1 MNAKEKNSKTAKS
14 RGNSGGYH
22 PGTVNGY
29 NPYPEDP
36 HELLKHTL
44 KYETTHNVF
53 APFTRHFGKEFPVE
67 AGRYRLVLGR
77 GCPFS
82 HRIEIIWKL
91 LGLEK
96 AITAGFVAP
105 PKSPTGW
112 IFTLDPGGIDPVL
125 KIHNLGEAYVKVAPG
140 YAGRASIPSIID
152 IPSGGVVSCED
163 LSLGTELESLW
174 KPFHKKDAPDLY
186 PEKLRKKIDAL
197 NKILLEVNGLP
208 YDINFSESQKEYDE
222 NFDAFFGRLD
232 DFEKTLGKRRYLLGE
247 EITDSDTKLFPTLV
261 RFDVVYYH
269 SFKANR
275 NSLREFPNLW
285 RYTQDLYS
293 IKAFRD
299 STDFAAIKEGY
310 YLGNLFVEPKILIKG
325 PDLSHWGRRKK
336 KAPKD

>member
-1 MNAKEKNSKTAKS
+1 MNVKEKNGKRAKTG
-14 RGNSGGYH
+14 GNSEGYH
-22 PGTVNGY
+22 PRIINGY
-29 NPYPEDP
+29 NPYPADP
-36 HELLKHTL
+36 HELVKRVLE
-44 KYETTHNVF
+44 YEQTHNVF
-53 APFTRHFGKEFPVE
+53 APFIRHFGKEFPVE

-112 IFTLDPGGIDPVL
+112 VFTLDPEGRDPVL
-125 KIHNLGEAYVKVAPG
+125 KIHNLGDAYVKVVPG

-152 IPSGGVVSCED
+152 IPSGEVVSCED

-174 KPFHKKDAPDLY
+174 KLFHKKGAPDLY

-208 YDINFSESQKEYDE
+208 YDIYLAESQKEYDE
-222 NFDAFFGRLD
+222 SFDAFFGRLD
-232 DFEKTLGKRRYLLGE
+232 DFEKTLSTKRYLLGK
-247 EITDSDTKLFPTLV
+247 EITDSDIKLFPTLV

-269 SFKANR
+269 SFKTNR

-285 RYTQDLYS
+285 RYTKDLYS

-310 YLGNLFVEPKILIKG
+310 YLGNLFMEPKILVKG
-325 PDLSHWGRRKK
+325 PDLSHWNLKK
-336 KAPKD
+336 KSSKRL